1 MPKKEI
7 ARKGLQ
13 HVSKPIKKVMD
24 KVVKK
29 KADRM
34 KERIQLKENRLQK
47 DSPYISNKAY
57 NRDSKEIAEMKQEL
71 LRFKIKYN
79 VKG

>member
-13 HVSKPIKKVMD
+13 HISKPVKTVMD

-47 DSPYISNKAY
+47 DSPYISNKTY

>member
-1 MPKKEI
+1 MPKKQI

-13 HVSKPIKKVMD
+13 HVSKPLKKVMD
-24 KVVKK
+24 RAVRK

-34 KERIQLKENRLQK
+34 EDKIRIKENRLRQ
-47 DSPYISNKAY
+47 DSPYISNKTY
-57 NRDSKEIAEMKQEL
+57 NKDSKEISEMKQEL
-71 LRFKIKYN
+71 LRFKVKYN

>member
-1 MPKKEI
+1 MPKKQI

-13 HVSKPIKKVMD
+13 HVSKPLEKVINRA
-24 KVVKK
+24 VRK

-34 KERIQLKENRLQK
+34 EDKIRMKENRLQQ
-47 DSPYISNKAY
+47 DSSYISNKSY

-71 LRFKIKYN
+71 LRFKVKYN

>member
-13 HVSKPIKKVMD
+13 HVSKPLKKVMD
-24 KVVKK
+24 KVVSK
-29 KADRM
+29 KANRM
-34 KERIQLKENRLQK
+34 EERIRLKENKLQK
-47 DSPYISNKAY
+47 DSSYISNKTY
-57 NRDSKEIAEMKQEL
+57 NKDSKEIAEMKQEL
-71 LRFKIKYN
+71 LRFKVKYN